1 MQTFKAKIEK
11 NTEYKVTAEDFKIAC
26 KVNRELVQDK
36 SFYGICPHCDG
47 PVQLIGLYKKKETE
61 TKPYARHTF
70 SDIEGVAKRTIAT
83 DYCPLNTHRKEYNP
97 EAHFVTETRHSV
109 SMFKAIIEYW
119 NEIIFII
126 RQEYGIYISEEREKE
141 ILNTIKLSEVWLYP
155 CADIRNLPWVIL
167 NRMPPEELYFKW
179 IRKDSELYNVLVNK
193 GIKLEKKNNNYYQI
207 IKQDF
212 YFNWNYRYDGFAQKA
227 VDDEIVDS
235 IEECIIEE
243 TKDDTGYIEHY
254 ASTKVINRNRFYN
267 LIHSEKALSNPR
279 RKEKQE
285 LAAEILG
292 EPPIPNE

>member
-47 PVQLIGLYKKKETE
+47 PVQLIGLYKKKE
-61 TKPYARHTF
+61 
-70 SDIEGVAKRTIAT
+70 
-83 DYCPLNTHRKEYNP
+83 
-97 EAHFVTETRHSV
+97 TETRHSV